1 MGTQDEVRTRVFLS
15 ARLLE
20 GFWAEL
26 AFAAVVTAG
35 IVLKADH
42 RPQTRDK
49 YRDLLAAVLDY
60 ARRQGWIDTNPL
72 AWSGPPH
79 AARRARARVPA
90 GLSARRAPQS
100 APRLPNGALPINGDF
115 GKSSWPLSERP
126 CLRTAWSPANGCA
139 QRRAAHAVPRSPRH
153 VRRRPPRPRFAQS
166 ESITFGRQRLRVTRA
181 EVVGAP
187 AQFTRRRAGPNACV
201 GARRINRHTPERER
215 HGPGR

>member
-79 AARRARARVPA
+79 VARRARARVRA

-100 APRLPNGALPINGDF
+100 ARAATEWCPPN
-115 GKSSWPLSERP
+115 
-126 CLRTAWSPANGCA
+126 
-139 QRRAAHAVPRSPRH
+139 QRRLREELAAS
-153 VRRRPPRPRFAQS
+153 
-166 ESITFGRQRLRVTRA
+166 
-181 EVVGAP
+181 VGAP
-187 AQFTRRRAGPNACV
+187 VSAHSVVAGERLRPAPSCSCGSAVAAACSPPPTATPIRAKRKHHVRPAAPTSHSGRGRGRSGAIHEKASRAERLCRRSAYQS
-201 GARRINRHTPERER
+201 TYS
-215 HGPGR
+215 